1 MKKTTCFS
9 ASLLVSLA
17 GVAQKKNV
25 DKYNIVFIIS
35 DEHKASVLGCYGDK
49 VVKTPNIDALASQ
62 GVMFNRAYTSS
73 PLSAPARASL
83 ITGTYPS
90 TNGALTHK
98 INVDKKDK
106 IPEVEA
112 LKAENGGAGK
122 YRTGYKE
129 SMITWGEYFKK
140 LNYGTSGIG
149 KMHVHGELQK
159 GVNPKFPN
167 GNLMGFDV
175 SDMRFY
181 TFFPG
186 GHYIDYKNNPD
197 YNNRYREMGI
207 YKDKENDNVNNNKL
221 KPTLVQNEE
230 DIFDFIVERKSSD
243 YIEKCV
249 KKGEPFVAYIG
260 LEKPHEPW
268 STEQRFYD
276 LYDANK
282 MVLPASWND
291 WQTNGKFPYV
301 PKWNHT
307 SLKDTTDMKRAMVV
321 YYACVSEVDELVGKL
336 VAKTK
341 ELGIYDKTIFVY
353 TTDHGEHLFE
363 HGLFE
368 KHCMFESAVRIPLI
382 ISCPALLPKAK
393 VCNSL
398 VSTIDILPT
407 LAELLGGK
415 PEKQWEGKS
424 LVAQMKTDKPWE
436 RDIFSEF
443 YEANNGNFNDKN
455 VPQRMM
461 LDNKY
466 KYVYTHGMIDQLYD
480 VINDKDE
487 MTNLA
492 LNPTYSEL
500 IQKYRLQTLNN
511 WVINFNRQMKAKAF
525 RKGRTIKVEWEKV
538 SEVKSYTVWKSST
551 SSAAN
556 AVKLAEVTDTQFNDD
571 KVVSKGQN
579 YYWVT
584 ANWDFTRISAR
595 SKTIP
600 MLTQVLPQVLPVTAM
615 LTVN

>member
-1 MKKTTCFS
+1 MKKPTCIS
-9 ASLLVSLA
+9 ASLLISLA
-17 GVAQKKNV
+17 GVAQKKTV
-25 DKYNIVFIIS
+25 DKYNVVFIIS
-35 DEHKASVLGCYGDK
+35 DEHRASVLGCYGDK

-62 GVMFNRAYTSS
+62 GVMFTRAYTSS

-90 TNGALTHK
+90 TNGSLTHQIK
-98 INVDKKDK
+98 VDKKDQ
-106 IPEVEA
+106 IPQVEE
-112 LKAENGGAGK
+112 LKAPDGAAGR
-122 YRTGYKE
+122 YRIGYKE
-129 SMITWGEYFKK
+129 GMITWGEYFKK
-140 LNYGTSGIG
+140 MNYGTSGIG

-159 GVNPKFPN
+159 GVNPEFPN

-181 TFFPG
+181 TYFPG
-186 GHYIDYKNNPD
+186 AQYKDYKNNPD
-197 YNNRYREMGI
+197 YNNRYREIGA
-207 YKDKENDNVNNNKL
+207 YKSDEKGNPTNYKL

-230 DIFDFIVERKSSD
+230 DIFDFIVERRSSD
-243 YIEKCV
+243 YIENCV
-249 KKGEPFVAYIG
+249 KKGEPFVAYVG

-282 MVLPASWND
+282 MLMPASWND
-291 WQTNGKFPYV
+291 WMINGKFPYAS
-301 PKWNHT
+301 T
-307 SLKDTTDMKRAMVV
+307 FTRLKDTLDMKRSMVA

-336 VAKTK
+336 IAKTK

-353 TTDHGEHLFE
+353 TTDHGENLFE
-363 HGLFE
+363 HGLIE
-368 KHCMFESAVRIPLI
+368 KHCMFEPAVRIPLI
-382 ISCPALLPKAK
+382 ISCPALLPQGT

-398 VSTIDILPT
+398 ASTIDILPT

-415 PEKQWEGKS
+415 PDKQWEGKS
-424 LVAQMKTDKPWE
+424 LVAQMKTDKVWD
-436 RDIFSEF
+436 RAIFSEF
-443 YEANNGNFNDKN
+443 YEANKESFKGKN
-455 VPQRMM
+455 VAQRMM

-480 VINDKDE
+480 VVNDKGE

-511 WVINFNRQMKAKAF
+511 WLIKFDRQMTAKAF
-525 RKGRTIKVEWEKV
+525 RKGKTIKVEWEKV
-538 SEVKSYTVWKSST
+538 PEVKSYTVWRSST
-551 SSAAN
+551 PGTAN

-571 KVVSKGQN
+571 KVASKGQN

-600 MLTQVLPQVLPVTAM
+600 MLTQVLPEVLPVTAM